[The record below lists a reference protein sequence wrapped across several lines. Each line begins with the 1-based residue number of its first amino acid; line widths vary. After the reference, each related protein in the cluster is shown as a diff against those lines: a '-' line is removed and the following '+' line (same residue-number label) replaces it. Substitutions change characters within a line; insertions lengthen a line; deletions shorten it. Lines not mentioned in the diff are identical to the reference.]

1 MRDIAAEKGEFTL
14 FGLFMR
20 GDAPGTWDLVVSA
33 PWLANGKL
41 KAVGELT
48 HLLSRALGEK
58 TLQQLSRIVTLSEDN
73 PGLDA
78 ILSAFPTEEG
88 EVRVPKSN
96 LFGLDIEDGYIF
108 RAKRAA

>member
-1 MRDIAAEKGEFTL
+1 MSYPTENYGR
-14 FGLFMR
+14 R
-20 GDAPGTWDLVVSA
+20 
-33 PWLANGKL
+33 KL
-41 KAVGELT
+41 L
-48 HLLSRALGEK
+48 
-58 TLQQLSRIVTLSEDN
+58 IVTADDLGLTRRVNDAIEKAYREGIVTTASLMVNGLAFESAAGLLHDN